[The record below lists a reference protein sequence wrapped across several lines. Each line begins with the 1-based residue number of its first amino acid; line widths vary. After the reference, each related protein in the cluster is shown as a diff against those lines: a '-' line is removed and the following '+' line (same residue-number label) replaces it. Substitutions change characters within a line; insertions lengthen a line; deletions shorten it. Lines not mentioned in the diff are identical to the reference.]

1 MISSPCKKKV
11 KDGASCMVPE
21 LAELEFLIMISVSAN
36 FICLKFEKV
45 VALNFPW
52 LIYDETSD
60 APAVKLVK
68 SSIFSYEQPMSQ
80 LSHKLNLCL
89 AWKSARSNY
98 RMLLL
103 PLTFHSF

>member
-1 MISSPCKKKV
+1 MISSPYKKKV

-21 LAELEFLIMISVSAN
+21 SAELEFLIMISASAN

-45 VALNFPW
+45 AVPNFLW

-68 SSIFSYEQPMSQ
+68 VQFSAMSNPCHRYGSNHRQNVCCCSWRYQLGSI
-80 LSHKLNLCL
+80 
-89 AWKSARSNY
+89 
-98 RMLLL
+98 
-103 PLTFHSF
+103 